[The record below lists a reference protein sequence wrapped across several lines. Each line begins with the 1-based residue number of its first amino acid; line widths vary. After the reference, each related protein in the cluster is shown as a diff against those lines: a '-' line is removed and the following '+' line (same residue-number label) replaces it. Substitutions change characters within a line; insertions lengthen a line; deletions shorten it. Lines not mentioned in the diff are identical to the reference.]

1 MKITKTAIAVAIS
14 SAFLFG
20 CDFDVGSE
28 NNATGDTGG
37 GTGGGGGLP
46 PVENAENYVQI
57 QDSTDADTGF
67 LSFILS
73 DPKSETD
80 VDGISVGYLTVDLTF
95 QDNSAI
101 NDGDDKAGY
110 IQVHAGGPNNA
121 DLRGDLIFLTDGRI
135 NYRDSSGSQTG
146 PIGSFTPGKEFKALV
161 SWTENDVSFSI
172 DGQDLGT
179 YEARQQGTAVD
190 RISLKVGDQSTRSN
204 FELLADNLMI
214 FKGDESNNELIFED
228 DFNQYGVGDDLT
240 SSLYSTVNDVMIFG
254 TGGTGGGEDG
264 NVDTPS
270 GKYVALYDNNTDDAG
285 ELRFSLDNSERIHEQ
300 GKASAYIRNSS
311 DQTALMNVY
320 GVDTGEIISV
330 RVRENGK
337 IVHRPQSSG
346 SEWVETG
353 TTVDALEWNKVG
365 VEWDTNAG
373 DDYKLYINDQ
383 LIGEYQ
389 RRITTASVSTRYVA
403 VQVGTGNSNIIDNG
417 GTVDVDNLALYSDT
431 AGTAELH
438 TDDFEGFAIG
448 TDLGAESST
457 HDYDKSG
464 YNAIVQ
470 E

>member
-28 NNATGDTGG
+28 NNATGDIGG

-254 TGGTGGGEDG
+254 TGGGEGGE
-264 NVDTPS
+264 
-270 GKYVALYDNNTDDAG
+270 
-285 ELRFSLDNSERIHEQ
+285 
-300 GKASAYIRNSS
+300 
-311 DQTALMNVY
+311 
-320 GVDTGEIISV
+320 
-330 RVRENGK
+330 
-337 IVHRPQSSG
+337 
-346 SEWVETG
+346 
-353 TTVDALEWNKVG
+353 
-365 VEWDTNAG
+365 
-373 DDYKLYINDQ
+373 
-383 LIGEYQ
+383 
-389 RRITTASVSTRYVA
+389 
-403 VQVGTGNSNIIDNG
+403 G
-417 GTVDVDNLALYSDT
+417 G
-431 AGTAELH
+431 
-438 TDDFEGFAIG
+438 
-448 TDLGAESST
+448 
-457 HDYDKSG
+457 
-464 YNAIVQ
+464 
-470 E
+470 